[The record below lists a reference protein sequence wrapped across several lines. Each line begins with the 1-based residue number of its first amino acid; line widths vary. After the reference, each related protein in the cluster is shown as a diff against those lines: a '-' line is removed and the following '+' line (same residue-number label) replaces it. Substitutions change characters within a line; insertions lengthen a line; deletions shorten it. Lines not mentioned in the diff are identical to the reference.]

1 MAGWKGLARRV
12 KLELASQVRAVV
24 ASAPSTVFRRCQR
37 EGFYLAE
44 ALPPTGL
51 WSDGQILAGN
61 KDVADMDPPTRWT
74 TLDGPGKLIG
84 LSKAERDKKSLNKC

>member
-1 MAGWKGLARRV
+1 MSAATCRDHRDFEIVPAGFWDCRKSDSMA
-12 KLELASQVRAVV
+12 
-24 ASAPSTVFRRCQR
+24 
-37 EGFYLAE
+37 
-44 ALPPTGL
+44 
-51 WSDGQILAGN
+51 DGN